1 MTSKEPVTH
10 HSLPIARHPAPM
22 PTRTITTLTAD
33 HVASSTGPCGL
44 DHEVRV
50 SPYVVAEEGYCL
62 AVRALDTKEVYNQV
76 EGADGV
82 FRTVVAGEVLVGALG
97 ERQALKGYSGRI
109 PRHVAPGDTLHVQN
123 MGGIL
128 GRVAQPHPDLGPALR
143 VEVLGAVLVGE
154 PPRHARIQDTA
165 IEPVETLAASA
176 PLVFVSGTAMNTG
189 KTYAAAS
196 LVSGLTARGLRV
208 AAAKLTGAA
217 LQRDVRAMV
226 AGGAVASASF
236 TEAGVVATTGR
247 DMVPIAKG
255 LIAHLNRPAQTEGGE
270 GGAVP
275 DVLVLEL
282 GDGVIGPYG
291 VDQILQDMELQRL
304 TATHVLAAADL
315 AGVWACDQLFRS
327 RYRAGIGVVV
337 GPATDTEV
345 GRRYIQTS
353 LGIPAVNARSEPDA
367 LAALVADDVRDAKA
381 WAASPSPLPSFNGPR
396 RPLVGGQRDEG

>member
-1 MTSKEPVTH
+1 
-10 HSLPIARHPAPM
+10 M

-44 DHEVRV
+44 GHRVQV

-62 AVRALDTKEVYNQV
+62 AVRALDEKEVYNQV

-82 FRTVVAGEVLVGALG
+82 FRTIHEGEVLVGALG

-128 GRVAQPHPDLGPALR
+128 GRVASPHPDLGPALR
-143 VEVLGAVLVGE
+143 VEVLGAVLVGS

-165 IEPVETLAASA
+165 IDPVETLPHSA
-176 PLVFVSGTAMNTG
+176 PLVMVSGTAMNTG
-189 KTYAAAS
+189 KTYAAAA
-196 LVSGLTARGLRV
+196 LVGGLSARGLRV

-226 AGGAVASASF
+226 AQGAIASASF
-236 TEAGVVATTGR
+236 TEAGAVATTGR

-255 LIAHLNRPAQTEGGE
+255 LIAHLNKAS
-270 GGAVP
+270 P

-291 VDQILQDMELQRL
+291 VDQILEDMELQRL
-304 TATHVLAAADL
+304 TAAHVVAATDL
-315 AGVWACDQLFRS
+315 AGAWACDQLFRQ
-327 RYRAGIGVVV
+327 RYRAEIGVVV
-337 GPATDTEV
+337 GPATDTDV
-345 GRRYIQTS
+345 GKRYIQTQ
-353 LGIPAVNARSEPDA
+353 LGIPAINARSEPDA
-367 LAALVADDVRDAKA
+367 LAQHVAEAVGAMTA
-381 WAASPSPLPSFNGPR
+381 WAEAPSPLPAFNGPR
-396 RPLVGGQRDEG
+396 RPLPVFGDSAPR

>member
-1 MTSKEPVTH
+1 
-10 HSLPIARHPAPM
+10 M

-33 HVASSTGPCGL
+33 HVASSTEPCGL
-44 DHEVRV
+44 GATVRI

-62 AVRALDTKEVYNQV
+62 AVRALDQKEVYNQV

-82 FRTVVAGEVLVGALG
+82 FRTVEKGQTLVGALG

-109 PRHVAPGDTLHVQN
+109 PRHIAVGDELHVQN

-128 GRVAQPHPDLGPALR
+128 GRVALPHPDLGPALR
-143 VEVLGAVLVGE
+143 VEVLGAVLVGD

-165 IEPVETLAASA
+165 IEPVETLAHSA

-189 KTYAAAS
+189 KTYAAAA
-196 LVSGLTARGLRV
+196 LVRGLTDRGLRV

-236 TEAGVVATTGR
+236 TEAGAVATTGR

-255 LIAHLNRPAQTEGGE
+255 LIAHLNEPVATAVGDGM
-270 GGAVP
+270 GGAAP

-304 TATHVLAAADL
+304 TATHVLAATDL

-337 GPATDTEV
+337 GPATDTDV

-367 LAALVADDVRDAKA
+367 LTDLVADDVRDAKA

-396 RPLVGGQRDEG
+396 RPIVSRRDGA

>member
-1 MTSKEPVTH
+1 
-10 HSLPIARHPAPM
+10 M

-44 DHEVRV
+44 GHEVRV

-62 AVRALDTKEVYNQV
+62 AVRALDTKDVYNQV

-82 FRTVVAGEVLVGALG
+82 FRTVVAGETLVGALG

-128 GRVAQPHPDLGPALR
+128 GRVAAPHPDLGPALR
-143 VEVLGAVLVGE
+143 VEVLGAVLVGD

-165 IEPVETLAASA
+165 IEPVETLDRSA
-176 PLVFVSGTAMNTG
+176 PLVFVSGTAMDTG
-189 KTYAAAS
+189 KTSAAAA
-196 LVSGLTARGLRV
+196 LVRGLTARGLRV

-236 TEAGVVATTGR
+236 IEAGAVATTGR

-255 LIAHLNRPAQTEGGE
+255 LIAHLNRPAPDGAGDGT
-270 GGAVP
+270 GGAADGGGGAAP

-353 LGIPAVNARSEPDA
+353 LGIPAVNARSDADA
-367 LAALVADDVRDAKA
+367 LTDLVADDVRDAKA
-381 WAASPSPLPSFNGPR
+381 WAASPSPLPQFNGPR
-396 RPLVGGQRDEG
+396 RPLVGKREGG

>member
-1 MTSKEPVTH
+1 
-10 HSLPIARHPAPM
+10 M
-22 PTRTITTLTAD
+22 PTRSITTLTAD

-44 DHEVRV
+44 AHEVQV

-62 AVRALDTKEVYNQV
+62 AARALDDKEVYNQL

-82 FRTVVAGEVLVGALG
+82 FRTVEKGQTLVGALG

-109 PRHVAPGDTLHVQN
+109 PRHIAPGDVLHVQN

-128 GRVAQPHPDLGPALR
+128 GRVASPHPDLGPALR
-143 VEVLGAVLVGE
+143 VEVLGAVLTGE

-176 PLVFVSGTAMNTG
+176 PLVMVSGTAMNTG
-189 KTYAAAS
+189 KTFAAAA
-196 LVSGLTARGLRV
+196 LVEGLSARGLRV

-226 AGGAVASASF
+226 AAGAVTSASF
-236 TEAGVVATTGR
+236 IEAGAVATTGR
-247 DMVPIAKG
+247 DMVPVAKG
-255 LIAHLNRPAQTEGGE
+255 IIAHLNRAD
-270 GGAVP
+270 P

-315 AGVWACDQLFRS
+315 AGAWACDQLFRT
-327 RYRAGIGVVV
+327 RYRAEIGVVV
-337 GPATDTEV
+337 GPATDTDV
-345 GRRYIQTS
+345 GRRYVQTS
-353 LGIPAVNARSEPDA
+353 LGVPAVNARSEPAA
-367 LAALVADDVRDAKA
+367 LAALVADDVAERQA
-381 WAASPSPLPSFNGPR
+381 WADGPGVIPSFNGPR
-396 RPLVGGQRDEG
+396 RPLSPASS

>member
-1 MTSKEPVTH
+1 
-10 HSLPIARHPAPM
+10 M
-22 PTRTITTLTAD
+22 PTRSISTVTVD

-44 DHEVRV
+44 GHEVQI

-62 AVRALDTKEVYNQV
+62 AVKALDQKDTYNQL

-82 FRTVVAGEVLVGALG
+82 FRTIEKGQTLVGALG

-109 PRHVAPGDTLHVQN
+109 PRHVAPGDVLHVQN

-128 GRVAQPHPDLGPALR
+128 GRVATPHPDLGPALR
-143 VEVLGAVLVGE
+143 VEVLGAVLVGD

-165 IEPVETLAASA
+165 IEPVETLTASA
-176 PLVFVSGTAMNTG
+176 PLVMVSGTAMNTG
-189 KTYAAAS
+189 KTFAAAA
-196 LVSGLTARGLRV
+196 LVGGLTERGLKV

-226 AGGAVASASF
+226 AQGAVASASF
-236 TEAGVVATTGR
+236 IEAGAVATTGR

-255 LIAHLNRPAQTEGGE
+255 IIAHLNEAD
-270 GGAVP
+270 P

-291 VDQILQDMELQRL
+291 VDQILEDMELQRL

-315 AGVWACDQLFRS
+315 AGAWACDQLFRS
-327 RYRAGIGVVV
+327 RYRAEIGVIV
-337 GPATDTEV
+337 GPATDTDV
-345 GRRYIQTS
+345 GKRYVQTS
-353 LGIPAVNARSEPDA
+353 LGIPAVNARSEPAA
-367 LAALVADDVRDAKA
+367 LAALVADDVAEAKA
-381 WAASPSPLPSFNGPR
+381 WAETAAPIPSFNGPR
-396 RPLVGGQRDEG
+396 RVLHSLGDASTR

>member
-1 MTSKEPVTH
+1 
-10 HSLPIARHPAPM
+10 M
-22 PTRTITTLTAD
+22 PTGSITTLTVD

-44 DHEVRV
+44 GREVQV

-62 AVRALDTKEVYNQV
+62 AARALDEKEVYNQL

-82 FRTVVAGEVLVGALG
+82 FRTVQKGQTLVGALG

-109 PRHVAPGDTLHVQN
+109 PRHIAVGDVLHVQN

-128 GRVAQPHPDLGPALR
+128 GRVATEHPDLGPALR
-143 VEVLGAVLVGE
+143 VEVLGAVLTGE
-154 PPRHARIQDTA
+154 PARHARIQDTA
-165 IEPVETLAASA
+165 IEPVETLAESA
-176 PLVFVSGTAMNTG
+176 PLVMVSGTAMNTG
-189 KTYAAAS
+189 KTFAAAA
-196 LVSGLTARGLRV
+196 LVGGLTARGLRV

-226 AGGAVASASF
+226 AQGAVTSASF
-236 TEAGVVATTGR
+236 IEAGAVATTGR

-255 LIAHLNRPAQTEGGE
+255 IIRHLNAAE
-270 GGAVP
+270 P

-315 AGVWACDQLFRS
+315 AGAWACDQLFRT
-327 RYRAGIGVVV
+327 RYRAEIGVVV
-337 GPATDTEV
+337 GPATDTDV
-345 GRRYIQTS
+345 GKRYVQTS
-353 LGIPAVNARSEPDA
+353 LGIPAVNARSEPAA
-367 LAALVADDVRDAKA
+367 LSALVAEDVAERKT
-381 WAASPSPLPSFNGPR
+381 WAGATAPVPAFNGPR
-396 RPLVGGQRDEG
+396 RVLPTPSTP

>member
-1 MTSKEPVTH
+1 
-10 HSLPIARHPAPM
+10 M
-22 PTRTITTLTAD
+22 PTRTITTLAVD

-44 DHEVRV
+44 SHEVQV

-62 AVRALDTKEVYNQV
+62 AARALDDKDLYNQL

-82 FRTVVAGEVLVGALG
+82 FRTIEKGQTLVGALG

-109 PRHVAPGDTLHVQN
+109 PRHVSPGDILHIQN

-128 GRVAQPHPDLGPALR
+128 GRVASPHPDLGPALR
-143 VEVLGAVLVGE
+143 VEVLGAVLTGE

-176 PLVFVSGTAMNTG
+176 PLVMVSGTAMNTG
-189 KTYAAAS
+189 KTFAAAA
-196 LVSGLTARGLRV
+196 LVKGLSERGLRV

-226 AGGAVASASF
+226 EAGAMVSASF
-236 TEAGVVATTGR
+236 IEAGAVATTGR
-247 DMVPIAKG
+247 DMVPVAKG
-255 LIAHLNRPAQTEGGE
+255 IIAHLNA
-270 GGAVP
+270 ADP

-304 TATHVLAAADL
+304 TATHVLAATDL
-315 AGVWACDQLFRS
+315 AGAWACDQLFRT
-327 RYRAGIGVVV
+327 RYRAEIGVVV
-337 GPATDTEV
+337 GPATDTDV
-345 GRRYIQTS
+345 GKRYIQTS
-353 LGIPAVNARSEPDA
+353 LGIPAVNARSEASA
-367 LAALVADDVRDAKA
+367 LAALVAEDVAEHRA
-381 WAASPSPLPSFNGPR
+381 WAEAPGALPTFNGPR
-396 RPLVGGQRDEG
+396 RPLSPLSS

>member
-1 MTSKEPVTH
+1 
-10 HSLPIARHPAPM
+10 M
-22 PTRTITTLTAD
+22 PTQTITTLTAD
-33 HVASSTGPCGL
+33 HVASSTGPCALG
-44 DHEVRV
+44 HEVRV

-62 AVRALDTKEVYNQV
+62 AARALDTKEVYNQI

-82 FRTVVAGEVLVGALG
+82 FRTVVAGEVIVGALG

-143 VEVLGAVLVGE
+143 VEVLGAVLLGD

-165 IEPVETLAASA
+165 IDPVETLAASA

-189 KTYAAAS
+189 KTYAAAA
-196 LVSGLTARGLRV
+196 LVAGLTARGLRV

-226 AGGAVASASF
+226 EGGAVASASF
-236 TEAGVVATTGR
+236 VEAGAVATTGR

-255 LIAHLNRPAQTEGGE
+255 LIAHLNRPAPLRDGTEGEGGVETE

-337 GPATDTEV
+337 GPATDTDV

-396 RPLVGGQRDEG
+396 RPLVGVRDGG

>member
-1 MTSKEPVTH
+1 
-10 HSLPIARHPAPM
+10 M
-22 PTRTITTLTAD
+22 PTRAITAITAD
-33 HVASSTGPCGL
+33 HVASSAGPCAL
-44 DHEVRV
+44 DHEVRIT
-50 SPYVVAEEGYCL
+50 PYVVAEEGYCL
-62 AVRALDTKEVYNQV
+62 AVRALESKEVYNQI

-82 FRTVVAGEVLVGALG
+82 FRTITEGQVLVAALG

-109 PRHVAPGDTLHVQN
+109 PRRIAPGDVIHVQN

-128 GRVAQPHPDLGPALR
+128 GKVALPHPDLGPALR
-143 VEVLGAVLVGE
+143 VEVLGAVLIGD

-165 IEPVETLAASA
+165 IEPVETLPDSA
-176 PLVFVSGTAMNTG
+176 PLVMVSGTAMNTG
-189 KTYAAAS
+189 KTYAAAA
-196 LVSGLTARGLRV
+196 LVGGLSARGLRV

-226 AGGAVASASF
+226 AQGAIASASF
-236 TEAGVVATTGR
+236 IEAGAVATTGR

-255 LIAHLNRPAQTEGGE
+255 LIAHLNESR
-270 GGAVP
+270 P

-304 TATHVLAAADL
+304 TAAHVLAAADL
-315 AGVWACDQLFRS
+315 AGAWACDQLFRQ
-327 RYRAGIGVVV
+327 RYRAELDVVV

-353 LGIPAVNARSEPDA
+353 LGVAAINARSEPDA
-367 LAALVADDVRDAKA
+367 LSALVAEAVGEARA
-381 WAASPSPLPSFNGPR
+381 WAEAPSPLPAFNGPR
-396 RPLVGGQRDEG
+396 RPLPGLAT